1 MANLNSVLNERIAR
15 LSRKE
20 IKSQTGPARRLVL
33 QHRRDIAVLKRIVAT
48 LQKRLA
54 GVEKVATKVAGSEPA
69 PQLPDKTRFRV
80 DGLIAH
86 RKRLELS
93 AENYGKLVGVTG
105 LTVYAW
111 ESRKSRPRDAQLAK
125 LFTIRGIGKREA
137 EKTSGASRRQARLP
151 PRRPQLSAA
160 GQTAEEY
167 IRELLKT
174 KSATTSSQI
183 NVAWKSS
190 GRHRQRRQHPEPHD
204 PRRQIEAGETQRRAG
219 EHLQCEISDHSRVI
233 GLYPYYY
240 PY

>member
-33 QHRRDIAVLKRIVAT
+33 QHRRDIAVLKRIVGA

-54 GVEKVATKVAGSEPA
+54 SVEKVATKVVGSEPA

-125 LFTIRGIGKREA
+125 LFSIRGIGKREA
-137 EKTSGASRRQARLP
+137 ERRLELLGAKPGSRRAGR
-151 PRRPQLSAA
+151 SAA
-160 GQTAEEY
+160 GQTAEEFV
-167 IRELLKT
+167 RELLKT

-183 NVAWKSS
+183 NIAWKSS
-190 GRHRQRRQHPEPHD
+190 GRPGNAD
-204 PRRQIEAGETQRRAG
+204 NTLSLMTRAG
-219 EHLQCEISDHSRVI
+219 KLRREKLKDGRGSSYSVK
-233 GLYPYYY
+233 
-240 PY
+240 